1 MLESTRLAYLE
12 AMGVVGWVPRQPL
25 ANAAWRL
32 PPLMPELEEEPDAH
46 TQAPESS
53 LPEQRIVPRPGSQPT
68 GNNAGSAVEQIRAR
82 IAGADT
88 PRQQAQPAPAAE
100 APAPSREEPVKAEP
114 LESFYLQLWQAG
126 SCALLLEVHEPGLES
141 ASPEL
146 NLLRDIVRAVQLPPP
161 AFVADFRWPLSRNP
175 QLDRSAPAASRALQV
190 FMQGRL
196 EGRQADSVGCF
207 GRFPQLLLGPDL
219 LDKGQQPEGE
229 QMLEA
234 LPPAWF
240 APTLEQLLGEPRY
253 KARLW
258 SQLQRIMH
266 RWQGE

>member
-25 ANAAWRL
+25 DNAAWRL
-32 PPLMPELEEEPDAH
+32 PPLMPELADEPDK
-46 TQAPESS
+46 APASP
-53 LPEQRIVPRPGSQPT
+53 LPERSFKTRPRSPSTGSSPG
-68 GNNAGSAVEQIRAR
+68 AVVELIRAR
-82 IAGADT
+82 IAGTDS
-88 PRQQAQPAPAAE
+88 PRQQVPADPAAE
-100 APAPSREEPVKAEP
+100 VPVLSQDVPERAEP
-114 LESFYLQLWQAG
+114 LEPFYLQLWQSG

-146 NLLRDIVRAVQLPPP
+146 NLLRDILKAVQLPPLP
-161 AFVADFRWPLSRNP
+161 ALVSDFRWPLNRNP
-175 QLDRSAPAASRALQV
+175 QLDRSAPAANRALQV

-196 EGRQADSVGCF
+196 EGRQVSSIGCF

-219 LDKGQQPEGE
+219 LDEGRHPEGE
-229 QMLEA
+229 QVLEA

-253 KARLW
+253 KAQLW